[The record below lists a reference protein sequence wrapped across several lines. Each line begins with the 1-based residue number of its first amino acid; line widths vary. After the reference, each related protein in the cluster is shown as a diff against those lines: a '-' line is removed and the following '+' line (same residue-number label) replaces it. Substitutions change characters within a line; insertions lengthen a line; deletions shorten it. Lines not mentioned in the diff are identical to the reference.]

1 MTRYI
6 GLDAHTESCTVV
18 VLGSSGRRLC
28 REVLQ
33 TDAATLKSFIQ
44 RFPKPRHLCM
54 EEGNLSEWLYEEL
67 EPLVD
72 ELVVVMPSKSH
83 GHKSDMRDAEKLAN
97 DLRRGAIEQRVYKAP
112 GTFRELREAVRAHC
126 MLQRAMVR
134 TKTQLH
140 ALCRSRG
147 LSEHAAALYAF
158 ESRHEVLGV
167 LPEPVARRAVLLGEQ
182 LDAQI
187 GSVQRATA
195 WLEEAA
201 ARVPIVNRIATA
213 PGIGIVRASY
223 IAAIVVSPHRF
234 RTSRQFW
241 SYCGLAVVLRSS
253 SDFVPNGRGGWAY
266 KNIRQ
271 PRGLNQNRHPLLK
284 CAFKGAAL
292 QLTRMPGHPLGQAY
306 QQLLTKTK
314 PTLARLTMARRIAAA
329 VLAMWKNN
337 EDYDPERHQ
346 SR

>member
-18 VLGSSGRRLC
+18 VLGSSGRRVSQ
-28 REVLQ
+28 EVLE

-44 RFPKPRHLCM
+44 RFPRPRHLCM

-72 ELVVVMPSKSH
+72 ELVVVMPHKSH
-83 GHKSDMRDAEKLAN
+83 GPKSDLRDAEKLAN
-97 DLRRGAIEQRVYKAP
+97 DLRRGNVEQRVYKAP

-140 ALCRSRG
+140 ALCRARG
-147 LSEHAAALYAF
+147 LSEHASTLYSA
-158 ESRHEVLGV
+158 ESRLEVLPM
-167 LPEPVARRAVLLGEQ
+167 LPEPVALRAVLLGEQ

-187 GSVQRATA
+187 QCVQRAED
-195 WLEEAA
+195 WLKQAA
-201 ARVPIVNRIATA
+201 ARVPIVKRIATA

-241 SYCGLAVVLRSS
+241 SYCGLAIVMRSS
-253 SDFVPNGRGGWAY
+253 SDWVRDGRAWAR
-266 KNIRQ
+266 KKVTHT
-271 PRGLNQNRHPLLK
+271 RGLNQNRHPLLK
-284 CAFKGAAL
+284 CVFKGAAV
-292 QLTRMPGHPLGQAY
+292 QLTRMPQHPLGQAY
-306 QQLLTKTK
+306 QQLLTKAK
-314 PTLARLTMARRIAAA
+314 PNLARLTMARRIAAA

>member
-6 GLDAHTESCTVV
+6 GLDAHTESCTAV
-18 VLGSSGRRLC
+18 VLGASGRRLS
-28 REVLQ
+28 REVLG

-44 RFPKPRHLCM
+44 RFPRPRLLCM

-72 ELVVVMPSKSH
+72 ELVVVMPSKSQ

-97 DLRRGAIEQRVYKAP
+97 DLRRGNIEQRVYKAP

-126 MLQRAMVR
+126 VLQRAKVR
-134 TKTQLH
+134 TKSQLH

-147 LSEHAAALYAF
+147 LSEYAAKLYAP
-158 ESRHEVLGV
+158 ESRHEVLPM

-182 LDAQI
+182 LDGQTNCVLRAQN
-187 GSVQRATA
+187 
-195 WLEEAA
+195 WLKEAA
-201 ARVPIVNRIATA
+201 ARVPIVKRIATA
-213 PGIGIVRASY
+213 PGIGLVRASY

-253 SDFVPNGRGGWAY
+253 SDFARNGRGGWTY
-266 KNIRQ
+266 KKIMQ

-292 QLTRMPGHPLGQAY
+292 QVTHMPQHPMGQAY

-314 PTLARLTMARRIAAA
+314 PNLARLTIARRVASA

-346 SR
+346 SH